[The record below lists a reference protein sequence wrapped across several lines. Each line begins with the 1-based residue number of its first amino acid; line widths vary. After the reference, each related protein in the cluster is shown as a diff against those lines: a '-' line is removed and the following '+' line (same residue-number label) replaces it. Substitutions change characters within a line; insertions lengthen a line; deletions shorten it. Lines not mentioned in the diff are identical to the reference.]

1 MNDVACWFESSLV
14 VNGT

>member
-1 MNDVACWFESSLV
+1 MNDAACWFESSLV